1 MNIKEIAKKAGVS
14 VATISRVLNHPEV
27 VQPETRE
34 HVLNIMKEH
43 NYTPNWFAR
52 NLNLGRTRTIALI
65 ISNIENTMFQRI
77 TSGVE
82 QIAQKK
88 DYTIILCN
96 THNELK
102 NELNFLDMIISRKI
116 DGIILA
122 SSNLDKDHL
131 NRLNSENIP
140 LVFIGKDEVFE
151 NENSCY
157 INFEESAFKM
167 TKHLIEMN
175 HNNIDLVI
183 DESAKTRSEYFIKG
197 YERAITTQYKDMG
210 KIHYCENSIEGGYLI
225 AKKLINLKTLPGA
238 IFASDD
244 EIAFGIMKA
253 AKEEKIDIP
262 SRLAIAGFSNS
273 PMCTLVTPELTSVEQ
288 PTKKLGMVA
297 ARMLFD
303 IIEDEEFVSGTTQ
316 EIVLQST
323 IKIRKSCGNKKHI
336 YELFE

>member
-1 MNIKEIAKKAGVS
+1 MNIKEIALIAGVS

-34 HVLNIMKEH
+34 HVLAIMKEN

-52 NLNLGRTRTIALI
+52 NLNLSRTRTIAI
-65 ISNIENTMFQRI
+65 MIPDIENTMYQRI
-77 TSGVE
+77 ISGIE
-82 QIAQKK
+82 QISQKK

-96 THNELK
+96 THSDLK
-102 NELNFLDMIISRKI
+102 SELNYLDMMINRKI
-116 DGIILA
+116 DGFIIA
-122 SSNLDKDHL
+122 SSSLDKNQIDKL
-131 NRLNSENIP
+131 KNEKIP
-140 LVFIGKDEVFE
+140 VVFIGKNEVYE

-157 INFEESAFKM
+157 INFAESAYKM

-175 HNNIDLVI
+175 HDNIDLVI
-183 DESAKTRSEYFIKG
+183 DESSKTNKEYFIKG
-197 YERAITTQYKDMG
+197 YEKAIKSLNINIG
-210 KIHYCENSIEGGYLI
+210 KIHLCKSGIEGGYLL
-225 AKKLINLKTLPGA
+225 AKKQISLKTLPRA

-244 EIAFGIMKA
+244 DIAFGIMKA

-262 SRLAIAGFSNS
+262 TELAIAGFSNS
-273 PMCTLVTPELTSVEQ
+273 PMCSLITPELTSVEQ

-303 IIEDEEFVSGTTQ
+303 IIENEEEALGTSQ

-323 IKIRKSCGNKKHI
+323 IKIRKSCGNMKHI